1 MWKALKRKFNM
12 LFYVFCN
19 SDMDQLT
26 DKPKEITGAGSTSS
40 KTDGAFAQETFSEGV
55 LTRNRTSSIT
65 KSPAIPRPRTRSLS
79 GSSQSDILTPES
91 EKQSPAPASVLKR
104 VSAPAKSD
112 QPANEVPTRGRRR
125 RRTKAQI
132 AADNAAKQALL
143 ELEGKKAG
151 LPVAKK
157 PGRPRGRPKKIRTPV
172 ETPTST
178 VTNSPTPSVQSE
190 EPLPPLNISNQESLG
205 SPTGDQEI
213 TKSSVDDF
221 DVEDKATALPPTVG
235 VALLK
240 EDELTFKE
248 DTPLLKEDIT
258 PPPVAETKTTTNSSD
273 KKVMAVVEEQSKEEC
288 KENTAKTTELSSES
302 EMMEHKDVAEG
313 FSSQPVVSPNSVSAE
328 DTQDGDP
335 KVETDKPVESPSEP
349 MDVSP
354 CKATI
359 AEISSEKPVQSSA
372 NAPAPDSVTKVKE
385 ASSDMPTDDNEMM
398 DTESTA
404 IATTAEQT
412 SMQNSSAGSSV
423 TSTTLTNAEASFAD
437 SFLTTHAVSTISSAT
452 TSTAMTVASMSS
464 GASAF
469 KSSTKTV
476 MSAAVVLSS
485 ALSSGVSSSG
495 VTKASASTSNTLTGN
510 TTVTSSSMKTAATG
524 TSLSTPS
531 STNTIVNSVKAK
543 TIPSVVPLGSSTN
556 NNNAKGKAV
565 SNVSTSDNTT
575 TVEATLCTSSSKNM
589 TTSSAIMN
597 RNNVAP
603 SSSTTVSKNS
613 VAALSS
619 AIMSTSDVVT
629 SSSATTVSK
638 NNVATSS
645 SITVSKN
652 NVAIS
657 SSATVSTNS
666 TKDVV
671 ISVSVEHS
679 SSSATAVH
687 SSTKCMLTTVVPST
701 ISSSGT
707 AVCLARQSMSSTIPS
722 VSLATSTIPSV
733 SFATSMIPSVSLAT
747 STIPSVSHATSTIP
761 SVSHATSTIP
771 SVSHATS
778 TIPSVL
784 LTTSTIPSVSHATPT
799 IPPVSLATSTIPS
812 VSLATS
818 TIPSVSLAT
827 STNLVTG
834 AATVGSALSKI
845 CSQAS
850 IFHATTSSIA
860 VTKPNSVT
868 SSASTDAPRDVAKLD
883 PLPINL
889 NTSLSV
895 TLPTLS
901 SLLTTPSGQQKLVLP
916 LEKLVLP
923 PTLETSATTTGAFIS
938 PPPVSKPGHSCSYVI
953 TSMQMKDTDPV
964 SLAVSTMAQSTKEN
978 SLHSIASHQKITS
991 ASSTPI
997 ISPMAS
1003 LEPKKSEPSSVEN
1016 KLREI
1021 APKTSLSL
1029 EFHHLA
1035 SDISRS
1041 SGVKKPELYE
1051 VLSNLKAVRPLVSVE
1066 SKPSPFASSTT
1077 TIASIIGQSSSKEKS
1092 FEQGGSVPVLPT
1104 DKEQQYKP
1112 RPIAIKPDGMDLL
1125 RQIPAAVATSSRTY
1139 PNVHPLFPLPV
1150 SNKSGNLMTSFDLFR
1165 SVPTT
1170 KQYST
1175 TGNISA
1181 SVLPHLPGSSIAAA
1195 AYVPPKAPP
1204 PLISIT
1210 DGPSQTVLGSVRVK
1224 VIDAPTSA
1232 HQSSLSSLP
1241 AHMKVSRPRPVPSQ
1255 QSSVSAPAVS
1265 TTLVSVTGSVPA
1277 PLTNSAVTQQQQY
1290 IPHPLTIG
1298 VHASTSSKLPSSA
1311 DTTVS

>member
-12 LFYVFCN
+12 LFHVFCN

-65 KSPAIPRPRTRSLS
+65 KSPAVPRPRTRSLS

-221 DVEDKATALPPTVG
+221 DVEDKVTALPPTAG

-273 KKVMAVVEEQSKEEC
+273 DKKVMAVVEEQSKEEC

-302 EMMEHKDVAEG
+302 EMMKHKDVPEG

-335 KVETDKPVESPSEP
+335 KEETEKPVESPSEP

-359 AEISSEKPVQSSA
+359 AEIPSEKPVQSSV

-385 ASSDMPTDDNEMM
+385 ASSDMPTDDVEMM

-412 SMQNSSAGSSV
+412 SMQNNSAGSSV

-469 KSSTKTV
+469 KSNTKTV

-485 ALSSGVSSSG
+485 ALSSGV
-495 VTKASASTSNTLTGN
+495 TKASASTNNTLTGN
-510 TTVTSSSMKTAATG
+510 ATVTNSSMKTAATG
-524 TSLSTPS
+524 ASLSTPS
-531 STNTIVNSVKAK
+531 STNTIANSIKVK

-565 SNVSTSDNTT
+565 SNVSTSDTTT
-575 TVEATLCTSSSKNM
+575 TVKATLSTSSSKNM

-629 SSSATTVSK
+629 SSATTVSK

-671 ISVSVEHS
+671 IPVVSVEHS

-687 SSTKCMLTTVVPST
+687 SSTKCVLTTVVPSS

-733 SFATSMIPSVSLAT
+733 SFATSMIS
-747 STIPSVSHATSTIP
+747 SVSHATSTIP

-778 TIPSVL
+778 TVPSVSHATSTIPSALLATSTIPSVL
-784 LTTSTIPSVSHATPT
+784 LTTSTIPSVSHAT
-799 IPPVSLATSTIPS
+799 STIPL

-860 VTKPNSVT
+860 VTKPSSVT

-978 SLHSIASHQKITS
+978 SLHSIASLQKITS
-991 ASSTPI
+991 ASPTPI

-1139 PNVHPLFPLPV
+1139 PSVHPLFPLPV

-1224 VIDAPTSA
+1224 VIDAPASA

>member
-1 MWKALKRKFNM
+1 
-12 LFYVFCN
+12 
-19 SDMDQLT
+19 MDQLT

-65 KSPAIPRPRTRSLS
+65 KSPAVPRPRTRSLS

-104 VSAPAKSD
+104 VSAPVKSD

-221 DVEDKATALPPTVG
+221 DVEDKVTALPPTAG
-235 VALLK
+235 IALLK

-248 DTPLLKEDIT
+248 GTPLLKEDIT
-258 PPPVAETKTTTNSSD
+258 PPPVAETKTTTNSDD
-273 KKVMAVVEEQSKEEC
+273 KRVMAVVEEQSKEEC
-288 KENTAKTTELSSES
+288 KENTAKTTKLSSES
-302 EMMEHKDVAEG
+302 HKDVPEG

-328 DTQDGDP
+328 DIQDGDP
-335 KVETDKPVESPSEP
+335 KEETEKPVESPSEP

-354 CKATI
+354 CKATV
-359 AEISSEKPVQSSA
+359 AEIPSEKPVQSSA

-385 ASSDMPTDDNEMM
+385 ASSGMPTDDEMM

-495 VTKASASTSNTLTGN
+495 VTKATASTNNTLTGN

-531 STNTIVNSVKAK
+531 STNTIVNSIKAK

-565 SNVSTSDNTT
+565 SNVSTSDTTT
-575 TVEATLCTSSSKNM
+575 TVKATLCTSSSKNM

-603 SSSTTVSKNS
+603 SSSTTMSKNS
-613 VAALSS
+613 VAALTS

-671 ISVSVEHS
+671 IPVVSVEHS

-687 SSTKCMLTTVVPST
+687 SSTKCVLTTVVPST

-747 STIPSVSHATSTIP
+747 SMIPSVSLATSMIPSVSHATSMIPSVSHATSTVP
-761 SVSHATSTIP
+761 L
-771 SVSHATS
+771 VSHATS

-784 LTTSTIPSVSHATPT
+784 LTTSTIPSVSHATST
-799 IPPVSLATSTIPS
+799 IPTVSLATSTIPS

-938 PPPVSKPGHSCSYVI
+938 PPPISKPGHSCSYVI

-991 ASSTPI
+991 ALPTPI

-1092 FEQGGSVPVLPT
+1092 FEQGGSVPVLPS

-1224 VIDAPTSA
+1224 VIDAPASA